1 MWVNGKRFNFYSD
14 NSGILFV
21 GTGINYISIESQIKL
36 SADDIATDL
45 EKISR
50 EGLADN
56 AQVSLIKFTS
66 ENYKTE
72 ERGENDK

>member
-14 NSGILFV
+14 NSGVLFV
-21 GTGINYISIESQIKL
+21 GTGINYRSIESQIKL

-50 EGLADN
+50 EGLANN
-56 AQVSLIKFTS
+56 AQVDLIKFTS
-66 ENYKTE
+66 KSHKAE
-72 ERGENDK
+72 EISKEQL